1 MVSLLFAHFFERK
14 DAMDQKDRNILRQIM
29 MEDREAALL
38 KSSTSLADVVKKYRS
53 QDVKNE
59 GIIDELEDG
68 TELNMEPPIYR
79 QSAQYAVAHGESD
92 AYFASC
98 EAYLDCKFA
107 LDQAIE
113 NNFDGIRL
121 GHECISEVM
130 KICSQERVADVLAC
144 TVRHKDWDG
153 HFSQS
158 NKAWANSIDTSHMEK
173 EPYPFLV
180 DSHPAVLDVFVSM
193 FRREVLE
200 CNTTEKNAENP
211 DRKPNERSDDFEL

>member
-59 GIIDELEDG
+59 GIIDALEDG
-68 TELNMEPPIYR
+68 TE
-79 QSAQYAVAHGESD
+79 
-92 AYFASC
+92 
-98 EAYLDCKFA
+98 
-107 LDQAIE
+107 
-113 NNFDGIRL
+113 L